1 MKMGKNREEEKRIKT
16 RHDKL
21 RAEKAQAL
29 MGRYEETRIIGLEG
43 NVMKLPDHQ
52 NISAV

>member
-1 MKMGKNREEEKRIKT
+1 MGKRKKEGKRIKT
-16 RHDKL
+16 RHDKSG
-21 RAEKAQAL
+21 EKKVQAL